1 MLVCFVI
8 VDEMLK
14 CEVPSLLLHRDH
26 HGAERWGGGGS
37 HGRSSLLQNEGIARH
52 EVVKFE
58 DSAYK
63 QGDVTYP
70 DCDCVRL
77 SEWVAFVG
85 SPVCSVLRS
94 MVGCAGW

>member
-1 MLVCFVI
+1 MCFKI

-26 HGAERWGGGGS
+26 HGAERWG
-37 HGRSSLLQNEGIARH
+37 EGIAHH

-63 QGDVTYP
+63 
-70 DCDCVRL
+70 
-77 SEWVAFVG
+77 
-85 SPVCSVLRS
+85 
-94 MVGCAGW
+94 